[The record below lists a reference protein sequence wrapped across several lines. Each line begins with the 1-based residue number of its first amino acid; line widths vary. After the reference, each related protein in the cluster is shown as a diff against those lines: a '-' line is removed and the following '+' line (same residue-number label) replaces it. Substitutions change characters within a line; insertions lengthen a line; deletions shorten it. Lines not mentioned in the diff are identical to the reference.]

1 MIAWGEAGDTEAAS
15 SALEDC
21 KHIRSSVQ
29 ISAPIALEVK
39 AFLCIYSVS
48 VLNLQGLR
56 KDKNKNNS
64 FFISSLKGLRMRVFT
79 HTVIVFKD
87 LSNYKICPRV
97 SRH

>member
-56 KDKNKNNS
+56 K
-64 FFISSLKGLRMRVFT
+64 V
-79 HTVIVFKD
+79 
-87 LSNYKICPRV
+87 
-97 SRH
+97 

>member
-1 MIAWGEAGDTEAAS
+1 MFLYTLAFAAELFLWCGLHDCMGEAGDTEAAS

-56 KDKNKNNS
+56 KD
-64 FFISSLKGLRMRVFT
+64 
-79 HTVIVFKD
+79 
-87 LSNYKICPRV
+87 
-97 SRH
+97 